1 MNELI
6 LNNLNLVHFVIKK
19 MNIKIGND
27 FDYDDLYQVGVIGLI
42 YASKNY
48 EENKHITFSTF
59 SFVCIKNEILKF
71 IYKGSYNDS
80 LQVEIRDDVVLE
92 DTIRDENVN
101 IEEEIIFNEN
111 NQELHYILNN
121 YLNESERKIIKMLY
135 GIDSKVYKQ
144 NEISEIFNI
153 PQYKVSRIKIRLLK
167 RIKDCINNQK
177 F

>member
-48 EENKHITFSTF
+48 DENKHITFSTF

>member
-48 EENKHITFSTF
+48 DENKHITFSTF
-59 SFVCIKNEILKF
+59 SFVCRKNEILKF

-80 LQVEIRDDVVLE
+80 LQVEICDDVVLE

-111 NQELHYILNN
+111 NQELHYILDN
-121 YLNESERKIIKMLY
+121 YLNENERKIIKMLY

-144 NEISEIFNI
+144 NEISEILNI

>member
-48 EENKHITFSTF
+48 DENKHITFSTF

-80 LQVEIRDDVVLE
+80 LQVEICDDVVLE

-101 IEEEIIFNEN
+101 IEEKIIFNEN
-111 NQELHYILNN
+111 NQELHYILDN
-121 YLNESERKIIKMLY
+121 YL
-135 GIDSKVYKQ
+135 
-144 NEISEIFNI
+144 NEISEILNI

>member
-48 EENKHITFSTF
+48 DENKHITFSTF

-80 LQVEIRDDVVLE
+80 LQVEICDDVVLE

-101 IEEEIIFNEN
+101 IEEKIIFNEN
-111 NQELHYILNN
+111 
-121 YLNESERKIIKMLY
+121 ERKIIKMLY

-144 NEISEIFNI
+144 NEISEILNI

>member
-42 YASKNY
+42 
-48 EENKHITFSTF
+48 
-59 SFVCIKNEILKF
+59 C
-71 IYKGSYNDS
+71 
-80 LQVEIRDDVVLE
+80 DDVVLE

-101 IEEEIIFNEN
+101 IEEKIIFNEN
-111 NQELHYILNN
+111 NQELHYILDN
-121 YLNESERKIIKMLY
+121 YLNENERKIIKMLY

-144 NEISEIFNI
+144 NEISEILNI

>member
-48 EENKHITFSTF
+48 DENKHITFSTF

-80 LQVEIRDDVVLE
+80 LQVEICDDAVLE

-101 IEEEIIFNEN
+101 IEEKIIFNEN

-144 NEISEIFNI
+144 NEISEILNI